1 MKHWPR
7 IVGTIF
13 LLLGLALGL
22 FSQPSRS
29 YAQNLLAN
37 PGFDAWE
44 GGTAPNWYPW
54 HEDSGDA
61 KCGPNQ
67 SPWDFACR
75 PNWWV
80 ERDFRGHGLFRSAPS
95 SQAVGV
101 QYKPW
106 HAGVMQTVNVAPGT
120 RLRFSVWA
128 RAYIGNEGVGSPSYG
143 GWNPNFR
150 VGIDPEGKGL
160 WYDSGIVWSAPV
172 NALDQW
178 VRVSVEATA
187 GASGK
192 VTVFIAARLTN
203 QMPLAHNDVWFDDAE
218 LVVAAPAATPTP
230 VPTNTPTRPRFQAA
244 FVGETVPDGTVFD
257 GGAAFTKTWRVR
269 NTGTDAWPD
278 NTVLVFAGGE
288 KMGGP
293 DSLPIGRVNP
303 GEVKEISVN
312 LVAPAA
318 PGNYT
323 GTWAIQ
329 AGGTRIPGSELWVKI
344 QVTQPAAPTQPPA
357 PPTPEPSPTPET
369 GQICVLAFHDRNGDT
384 FRQPETEELLPN
396 TIISLGTAAGLIG
409 QYTTD
414 GVSEPYCFSGL
425 NPNTYRVTI
434 QPPAGYVSSG
444 PSDMAAALG
453 GAARMDVA
461 FGARRS
467 GETATDTPGVVLTPS
482 SPTKPESPIIQTL
495 KGMAGIAGI
504 LLLVLAVIV
513 GIVYALSRRR

>member
-7 IVGTIF
+7 IISTMF
-13 LLLGLALGL
+13 LLLGLALAL
-22 FSQPSRS
+22 VAQTSRS
-29 YAQNLLAN
+29 YAQNLLEN

-44 GGTAPNWYPW
+44 GKTAPHWHPW
-54 HEDSGDA
+54 HKEDRC
-61 KCGPNQ
+61 KETYNNPCEPH
-67 SPWDFACR
+67 
-75 PNWWV
+75 WWV
-80 ERDFRGHGLFRSAPS
+80 ERDFNGYGLFRSAPS
-95 SQAVGV
+95 SQAIGE
-101 QYKPW
+101 QYTPW

-128 RAYIGNEGVGSPSYG
+128 RAHISNDDLPAPSFG
-143 GWNPNFR
+143 GWNPNFQ

-160 WYDSGIVWSAPV
+160 WYDAGIVWSAPV

-192 VTVFIAARLTN
+192 VTVFVSARLTS
-203 QMPLAHNDVWFDDAE
+203 QMPLKHNDVWFDDAE
-218 LVVAAPAATPTP
+218 LITVAPAATATP

-244 FVGETVPDGTVFD
+244 FVGETVPDGTAFD

-278 NTVLVFAGGE
+278 NTVLVFVGGE

-293 DSLPIGRVNP
+293 DSLPIGRVAP

-323 GTWAIQ
+323 GNWALQ
-329 AGGTRIPGSELWVKI
+329 AGGTRIPGGELWVKI

-357 PPTPEPSPTPET
+357 PPTPEPSPTPEA

-384 FRQPETEELLPN
+384 FRQPETEEPLPN
-396 TIISLGTAAGLIG
+396 ALFSVGTAAGLVG

-414 GVSEPYCFSGL
+414 GISEPYCFSGL
-425 NPNTYRVTI
+425 TPGTYRVSMQT
-434 QPPAGYVSSG
+434 PAGYAPSG
-444 PSDMAAALG
+444 PSDMVVALG
-453 GAARMDVA
+453 GAVRMDVA
-461 FGARRS
+461 FGAQR
-467 GETATDTPGVVLTPS
+467 GETVVTTPTAGIVLPTPS
-482 SPTKPESPIIQTL
+482 SPEGGEESFFTQAL

-513 GIVYALSRRR
+513 GIVYVLSRRR